1 MRPHPQAPSQL
12 RQYGGPWPTA
22 PQMQLPSGPRQGA
35 WVQATWRAV
44 RTFSLLAAMRLLID
58 VDGKVG
64 VVESVAS

>member
-1 MRPHPQAPSQL
+1 MEALGQQL
-12 RQYGGPWPTA
+12 RRCSCPLGPARVP
-22 PQMQLPSGPRQGA
+22 GCRPRG
-35 WVQATWRAV
+35 VLF